1 MDIQVTFTWLRK
13 LLGSA
18 MVLDQY
24 ASILL
29 SACFL
34 YSIYVLFYVLILNML
49 PFITKSIWRRCYVQL
64 KYKHHNRNGNDT
76 IYAPVNV
83 KFRRAV

>member
-34 YSIYVLFYVLILNML
+34 YSICVVLRINTEYASIHHKINLEAVLRT
-49 PFITKSIWRRCYVQL
+49 TKI
-64 KYKHHNRNGNDT
+64 
-76 IYAPVNV
+76 
-83 KFRRAV
+83 